1 MRRGFDLGTKVKAA
15 KFLVLSLRLLEVLL
29 FSIRYGCLKIN
40 ITGVEKRKERE
51 KMKINSRWPTQHV
64 ANYTT
69 SRDDIIFGPG

>member
-1 MRRGFDLGTKVKAA
+1 MRRGFDLRTNKKAA
-15 KFLVLSLRLLEVLL
+15 QFLVLSLRLLEMLL

-40 ITGVEKRKERE
+40 ITVVKKGKERE

-69 SRDDIIFGPG
+69 SRDDIIFGPR